1 MENQLVKLAEL
12 SQTIN
17 MDLFYVVSFR
27 GDQITLQGN
36 IGKEV
41 VKALV
46 NAGYQLTSD
55 KEGWLNY
62 NTDELRIVLT

>member
-1 MENQLVKLAEL
+1 MKNQLKNLLEL
-12 SQTIN
+12 SEIID

-41 VKALV
+41 VKVLV

-55 KEGWLNY
+55 KAGWLNY